1 MNYGIWR
8 HENALGNSAEQVVN
22 LSNFIKIKGDNQ
34 PVIYVEKE
42 FQKYMAMCIP
52 NAKIIF
58 YELLENELDR
68 LNEIQKMD
76 KVYKYLQN
84 IYMPDVYFN
93 DNNLSYPSVWSDLSS
108 QENTLRIPDSYVP
121 VMSVDQK
128 TICIQIREPNTYWKR
143 VDGDNSDL
151 ERFVDKEIY
160 FQVALHFANKGFKII
175 RIGDS
180 KQTPMP
186 SHENITDFALN
197 PNRTMLDDLYIS
209 SKSKCFL
216 SCDSGIWPAA
226 YALGTNLIVSNV
238 TSTMRK
244 GVLYKPEIMDW
255 MDRATIIPKKWHKKW
270 FTGKYIDN
278 SKEELI
284 DAIDYYL

>member
-58 YELLENELDR
+58 YDLLENELDR
-68 LNEIQKMD
+68 LNEVQKMD
-76 KVYKYLQN
+76 KVYKYLEN

-93 DNNLSYPSVWSDLSS
+93 DKNLNYPSVWSNLSGHD
-108 QENTLRIPDSYVP
+108 NTLRMPDSYVP
-121 VMSVDQK
+121 VMNVDQK

-143 VDGDNSDL
+143 VDGDNNDL

-160 FQVALHFANKGFKII
+160 FQVALHFANEGFKVI
-175 RIGDS
+175 RIGDG

-186 SHENITDFALN
+186 THENITDFALN
-197 PNRTMLDDLYIS
+197 PTRTMLDDLFIS

-216 SCDSGIWPAA
+216 SCDSGIWPMA
-226 YALGTNLIVSNV
+226 YALGANLIVSNV
-238 TSTMRK
+238 TSTMKK
-244 GVLYKPEIMDW
+244 GVFYKPEIMNW
-255 MDRATIIPKKWHKKW
+255 MDGATIIPKKWHKKW
-270 FTGKYIDN
+270 FNGTYIDN

-284 DAIDYYL
+284 EAIDNYL